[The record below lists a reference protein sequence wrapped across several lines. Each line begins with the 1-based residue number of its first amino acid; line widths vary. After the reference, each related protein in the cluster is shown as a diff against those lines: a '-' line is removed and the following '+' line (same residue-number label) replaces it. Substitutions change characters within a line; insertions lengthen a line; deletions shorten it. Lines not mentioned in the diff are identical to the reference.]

1 MYLVTAS
8 SEANACSAMC
18 MRHIQK
24 AFVTYKCL
32 WAMPGCL
39 ICTWKMFTSELPLSW
54 NHLSYFSLWWCYQR
68 RCAATMSGNR
78 VNHMQVS
85 TQHSSARC
93 VLLFHYCLK
102 HSWVN
107 QPGQCTDMIVKG
119 CVRRAPKK
127 MHVVLQQRRHL
138 RNWVADLITTSW
150 CLLGSFWDSSLLHL
164 GEPTASLL

>member
-1 MYLVTAS
+1 MFSNVHAAYTKSFCGLQRPVGHARLS
-8 SEANACSAMC
+8 NLYVKNV
-18 MRHIQK
+18 HVGI
-24 AFVTYKCL
+24 AFVL
-32 WAMPGCL
+32 A
-39 ICTWKMFTSELPLSW
+39 W
-54 NHLSYFSLWWCYQR
+54 NHLSYFSLWLCYQR
-68 RCAATMSGNR
+68 RCAATLSGNR

-85 TQHSSARC
+85 TQHSSAPC

-138 RNWVADLITTSW
+138 RNWVADVITTSW

-164 GEPTASLL
+164 GEPTTSLL